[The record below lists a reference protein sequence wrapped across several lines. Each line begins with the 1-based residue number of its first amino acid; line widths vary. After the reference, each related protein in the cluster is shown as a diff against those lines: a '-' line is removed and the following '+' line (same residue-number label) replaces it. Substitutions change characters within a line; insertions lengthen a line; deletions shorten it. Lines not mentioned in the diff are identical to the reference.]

1 MRTRRQ
7 LAEAFRAGH
16 LTGLTREECVLV
28 ADCLGEVPERLDK
41 PLGNDARSGAQSE
54 TDQGG

>member
-28 ADCLGEVPERLDK
+28 ADCLGEASEQIDK
-41 PLGNDARSGAQSE
+41 TLE
-54 TDQGG
+54 

>member
-16 LTGLTREECVLV
+16 LTGLTQEECAFVG
-28 ADCLGEVPERLDK
+28 DCLAEVPERLDK
-41 PLGNDARSGAQSE
+41 RLGDDARSGAQSE
-54 TDQGG
+54 TDHGG